1 MQTNGQSAIYQR
13 MNGLIKAYGLE
24 NTTGPD
30 YAPLESGNND
40 QANQTEEEKGRA
52 KFRSLYPG
60 VYVTTT
66 VEGSYQNL
74 RRFIREI
81 ETGRE
86 FMIISAIELV
96 PSDTETKKD
105 NAEPN
110 VQPNQAALNQP
121 GIVPG
126 VKGFERPAV
135 NQNMSADQKRSAPKG
150 KTHGETVA
158 LRIEMAAYFRRPAS
172 VQTSSQ

>member
-1 MQTNGQSAIYQR
+1 
-13 MNGLIKAYGLE
+13 MNIFAELTEGARISWEAVRANLLRSVL
-24 NTTGPD
+24 TTLGIVIGIVTVTLMATAMEALD
-30 YAPLESGNND
+30 YA
-40 QANQTEEEKGRA
+40 
-52 KFRSLYPG
+52 FR
-60 VYVTTT
+60 
-66 VEGSYQNL
+66 YQNL

-110 VQPNQAALNQP
+110 AQPNQAAQNQP

-135 NQNMSADQKRSAPKG
+135 NPNMSADQKRSAPKG